1 MNPEI
6 VIPALG
12 MMTGIIL
19 PLGVFVWLYLENKDK
34 NKTILEISKN
44 IDDPSKLEDLV
55 GLLDE
60 RKKEPIDYRRSGVV
74 TLFVGIGLFLFGIFF
89 LGNILKG
96 VGALVAAIGIG
107 QIIAGYL
114 YPNTSEE
121 ITNIVDEFEK
131 KWPTLKDFLKVLTK
145 SIRMGKNHQNLLNN
159 LEELRKACNLTQQ
172 DLSESADVSRKS
184 INAIENG
191 IYVPSTVLALKI
203 AKTLKCKVEDI
214 FKLPK

>member
-1 MNPEI
+1 MGLELLVPI
-6 VIPALG
+6 LG
-12 MMTGIIL
+12 IMTGIIV
-19 PLGVFVWLYLENKDK
+19 PIAVFIWLYFESKDK

-89 LGNILKG
+89 LGSILKG
-96 VGALVAAIGIG
+96 VGALVGAIGLG

-121 ITNIVDEFEK
+121 INKVVESFEK
-131 KWPTLKDFLKVLTK
+131 
-145 SIRMGKNHQNLLNN
+145 R
-159 LEELRKACNLTQQ
+159 
-172 DLSESADVSRKS
+172 
-184 INAIENG
+184 
-191 IYVPSTVLALKI
+191 
-203 AKTLKCKVEDI
+203 
-214 FKLPK
+214 

>member
-12 MMTGIIL
+12 MMTGIII
-19 PLGVFVWLYLENKDK
+19 PLGVFVWLYLESKDK

-44 IDDPSKLEDLV
+44 IDDPSKLQGLIN
-55 GLLDE
+55 LLDE

-131 KWPTLKDFLKVLTK
+131 KCRTLKNFLK
-145 SIRMGKNHQNLLNN
+145 
-159 LEELRKACNLTQQ
+159 
-172 DLSESADVSRKS
+172 
-184 INAIENG
+184 
-191 IYVPSTVLALKI
+191 
-203 AKTLKCKVEDI
+203 
-214 FKLPK
+214 

>member
-12 MMTGIIL
+12 IMTGIIV

-74 TLFVGIGLFLFGIFF
+74 TLFVGIGLFLFGVFF

-145 SIRMGKNHQNLLNN
+145 SIKMGKNHQNLLNN

-214 FKLPK
+214 FKLP